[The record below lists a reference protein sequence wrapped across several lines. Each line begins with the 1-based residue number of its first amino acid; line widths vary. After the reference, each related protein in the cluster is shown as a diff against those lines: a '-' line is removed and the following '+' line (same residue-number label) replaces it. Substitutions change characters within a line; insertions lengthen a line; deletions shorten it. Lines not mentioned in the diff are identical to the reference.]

1 MKALG
6 GLDLIKKTVVNC
18 EFVPQY
24 VKIKTKIIFEIK
36 TEKFMGILIYY
47 YHPHVR
53 WLKYQRLSRVFFLY
67 LGSTTSFYS
76 NISTINFP
84 LENIRHNLFKFAP
97 QGSRGEGL
105 SNIERGLGG

>member
-53 WLKYQRLSRVFFLY
+53 WLKYQRLSRVFFSIP
-67 LGSTTSFYS
+67 GV
-76 NISTINFP
+76 NNF
-84 LENIRHNLFKFAP
+84 ILFKHFDHKFST
-97 QGSRGEGL
+97 GKY
-105 SNIERGLGG
+105 